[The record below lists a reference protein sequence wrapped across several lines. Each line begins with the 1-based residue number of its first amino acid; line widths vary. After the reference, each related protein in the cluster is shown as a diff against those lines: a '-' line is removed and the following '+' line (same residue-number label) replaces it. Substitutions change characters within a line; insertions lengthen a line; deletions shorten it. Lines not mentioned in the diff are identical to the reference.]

1 MRTLSLGT
9 LLLFAVMSAVA
20 SDGTVK
26 GTLTVNGKK
35 FPLTNVYARKREAWP
50 VDAKRLGADNVKDL
64 TCGIVDVI
72 ATNESLSNK
81 TIAGILQDDY
91 KGSAT
96 IRGVRF
102 VIDASGKHKWA
113 NVFLLEEGSVTGY
126 GMTQS
131 DGSIT
136 TGRRYSGEV
145 HVKNEEVTQVRQF
158 DVEFDAQVSPQYTR
172 PETENAEP
180 IPAARVAEEFMKTLP
195 GRWEIERWL
204 GLGCTT
210 ATGTL
215 DVGEQVSPHK
225 FRGIFKIATS
235 NNDIIEEDV
244 TISMSGSKVHFEGG
258 KLNVP
263 DSVWARDVIDLELWQ
278 DLMIGNN
285 ATDFAVLRKMR
296 E

>member
-1 MRTLSLGT
+1 MHTLVLSLLIAGT
-9 LLLFAVMSAVA
+9 LHAAT
-20 SDGTVK
+20 DGTVK
-26 GTLTVNGKK
+26 GVLTVNGKK
-35 FPLTNVYARKREAWP
+35 FTLTNAYARKREAWP
-50 VDAKRLGADNVKDL
+50 VDAKRLGADNVEDL
-64 TCGIVDVI
+64 TCGIVDVLL
-72 ATNESLSNK
+72 TNEPLSNK
-81 TIAGILQDDY
+81 TIASILQDDY
-91 KGSAT
+91 KGSPT

-102 VIDASGKHKWA
+102 VVDGSTKYKWA

-131 DGSIT
+131 SGSIT
-136 TGRRYSGEV
+136 TGRHYTGDV
-145 HVKNEEVTQVRQF
+145 HVKNEEVTQVRMF
-158 DVEFDAQVSPQYTR
+158 DVEFDVVVSPQFTR
-172 PETENAEP
+172 TELDNAEA
-180 IPAARVAEEFMKTLP
+180 IPADKFSTEFMKSLP

-204 GLGCTT
+204 GLSCTT

-215 DVGEQVSPHK
+215 DVGEEVSPHK

-258 KLNVP
+258 KVNVP
-263 DSVWARDVIDLELWQ
+263 DSIWARDVIDLELWQ

-285 ATDFAVLRKMR
+285 ATDFVVLRKMR